1 MFKIFIAG
9 KNVHQMENPSPKV
22 YGNLDLWTAY
32 NRNPA
37 KCAIKDF
44 VLRIE
49 SGSNIPQ
56 IMDNIPTDGQRFS

>member
-1 MFKIFIAG
+1 
-9 KNVHQMENPSPKV
+9 MENPSPKV

-37 KCAIKDF
+37 RCAIKDF

-56 IMDNIPTDGQRFS
+56 ILDKIPTDGQRFS